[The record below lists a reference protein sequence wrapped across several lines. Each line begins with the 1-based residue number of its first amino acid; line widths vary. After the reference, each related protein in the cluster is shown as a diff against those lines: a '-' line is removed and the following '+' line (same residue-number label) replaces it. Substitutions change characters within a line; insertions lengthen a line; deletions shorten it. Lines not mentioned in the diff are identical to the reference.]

1 MSEYRDSL
9 KGINKEAPYT
19 AWTIFKWGLLAIIV
33 IGALLFLAQSSGI
46 ISMNIEREVTQHSR
60 QYVET
65 KITLLEKLH
74 SDWLQL
80 DAEIAELERGG
91 EENQE
96 IVSAK
101 RAQQKSI
108 VARLQTEA
116 HLIPS
121 SQVPDSVQ
129 SFLTTHK

>member
-19 AWTIFKWGLLAIIV
+19 AWTIFKWGLLAIII
-33 IGALLFLAQSSGI
+33 IGALLFFAQSLGI

-65 KITLLEKLH
+65 KVTLLEKLH

-80 DAEIAELERGG
+80 NTEIAELERG
-91 EENQE
+91 EENNE

-116 HLIPS
+116 RLIPN